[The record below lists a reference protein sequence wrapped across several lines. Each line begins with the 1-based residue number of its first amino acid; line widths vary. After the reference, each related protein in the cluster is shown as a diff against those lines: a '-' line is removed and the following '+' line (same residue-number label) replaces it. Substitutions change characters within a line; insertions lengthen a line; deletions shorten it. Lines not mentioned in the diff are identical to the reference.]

1 MTLSLRFA
9 ARSDV
14 GLLRDG
20 NEDSGYAGQ
29 RLLAVGD
36 GLGGQAAGEVASS
49 VVVATVA
56 PLDDDVPGGELLEA
70 LAEAVERANDQ
81 LRVLMEQHPQ
91 LEGMGTTLT
100 AMLWAD
106 GRFGMCHV
114 GDSRAYLLREGRLE
128 QITHDHT
135 WVQQLV
141 DEGRISLEEAD
152 HHPQRSLL
160 MRAIDGRGSVE
171 LDLSIREARVGDRYL
186 LCSDG
191 LSGVVSRETMEAT
204 LLRGG
209 PEQAADALVQL
220 ALRGGGPDN
229 ITCIVA
235 DVVNEADEGLPTTTP
250 QVVGAAAD
258 PRSRENL
265 AQPASSP
272 QQTSAATRAAA
283 ALQPAGADQ
292 SEVEEEPAPRRRGGA
307 AKSALPLLLAVALL
321 GGGGYAGYHWTQQQ
335 YYVGVDGEQVAVFQ
349 GISQDLAGWPLSH
362 VVQRTGIK
370 VSLLPGLQREAVQA
384 TVTAK
389 DLADATKIVNDLRG
403 QAEKC
408 RRIREGSAAKPP
420 TTTGTSSTTTTAT
433 AAKSEQLPPGE
444 DGGIAAQFATAT
456 ASPSSPGEE
465 SPDPQVQA
473 ACLGG

>member
-191 LSGVVSRETMEAT
+191 LSGVVSR
-204 LLRGG
+204 
-209 PEQAADALVQL
+209 
-220 ALRGGGPDN
+220 
-229 ITCIVA
+229 
-235 DVVNEADEGLPTTTP
+235 
-250 QVVGAAAD
+250 
-258 PRSRENL
+258 
-265 AQPASSP
+265 
-272 QQTSAATRAAA
+272 
-283 ALQPAGADQ
+283 
-292 SEVEEEPAPRRRGGA
+292 
-307 AKSALPLLLAVALL
+307 
-321 GGGGYAGYHWTQQQ
+321 
-335 YYVGVDGEQVAVFQ
+335 
-349 GISQDLAGWPLSH
+349 
-362 VVQRTGIK
+362 
-370 VSLLPGLQREAVQA
+370 
-384 TVTAK
+384 
-389 DLADATKIVNDLRG
+389 
-403 QAEKC
+403 
-408 RRIREGSAAKPP
+408 
-420 TTTGTSSTTTTAT
+420 
-433 AAKSEQLPPGE
+433 
-444 DGGIAAQFATAT
+444 
-456 ASPSSPGEE
+456 
-465 SPDPQVQA
+465 
-473 ACLGG
+473 